1 MTDTDRNK
9 VVNLI
14 DELIEYERRLEE
26 MIDANAFPSTM
37 QSGGASLLGGL
48 RATSRHQREAL
59 ERQRERIGVEAPSA
73 QVPPS
78 ARLLG
83 EVYAALTEVAF
94 AYAVLHARA
103 HRAYDS
109 QGEGNTADLAESHLR
124 AYTGAIQQFDILISD
139 LVVSELGSIG
149 EDCLCQCPACS
160 VGLCLC
166 APHGMVT
173 VRKAW
178 QETIPSSPEGGLRVR
193 RPRTGSDAERAGLLD
208 GDHILAID
216 GQEITTDFDISIV
229 QTAIRTH
236 APGDKVQL
244 RVLREGSGPL
254 ELTLHRG

>member
-1 MTDTDRNK
+1 MTGADRNK

-14 DELIEYERRLEE
+14 DELIEYERRLDD
-26 MIDANAFPSTM
+26 MIGATALPSTM
-37 QSGGASLLGGL
+37 QSGAAPLLEDL

-59 ERQRERIGVEAPSA
+59 ERQRQRIGVEAPSA

-83 EVYAALTEVAF
+83 EVYAAIAGIAF

-109 QGEGNTADLAESHLR
+109 QAEGNTADLAESHLR
-124 AYTGAIQQFDILISD
+124 AYTAAIQQLDMLSSD

-149 EDCLCQCPACS
+149 EDCLCQCPACG

-166 APHGMVT
+166 APHGMGT

-178 QETIPSSPEGGLRVR
+178 QETIPSPPVGGLRVR
-193 RPRTGSDAERAGLLD
+193 RPRAGSEAERAGLLD
-208 GDHILAID
+208 GDHVLAID
-216 GQEITTDFDISIV
+216 GQEVTTDLDISTI
-229 QTAIRTH
+229 QTAIRNH
-236 APGDKVQL
+236 APGDDIKL
-244 RVLREGSGPL
+244 RIRREGSGPA
-254 ELTLHRG
+254 ELTLRRG